1 MQDKVG
7 LFGMGMIFSILHF
20 SKLHHDN
27 PCRCQYQTAIF
38 GINVPVTYQK
48 KNWYKFSSDFVVWS
62 MILMY
67 MVYNNDDAVDRLTF
81 SHSKYLQ
88 MGFLNWFNLFKSM
101 DHSL

>member
-1 MQDKVG
+1 
-7 LFGMGMIFSILHF
+7 
-20 SKLHHDN
+20 
-27 PCRCQYQTAIF
+27 
-38 GINVPVTYQK
+38 
-48 KNWYKFSSDFVVWS
+48 
-62 MILMY
+62 MY